1 MVYNQNVT
9 IFKKLLEK
17 GNSVIINLSNL
28 TILAREL
35 NKTNRNVAAPIM
47 HEIFEDWP
55 TNRFLVRASKTSG
68 FWLKGTQISYSKIWS
83 IVPSKIKNS
92 ENNPQF
98 KKKIKSWK
106 PTLFPFNLCQPYF
119 HCLGYI

>member
-1 MVYNQNVT
+1 MKIFIESQFAYVPIVWTCCDETSNNYTNQLQKRALRMVYNQNVT

-17 GNSVIINLSNL
+17 GNFVIINLRNL

-55 TNRFLVRASKTSG
+55 NNRFIVRASKTS
-68 FWLKGTQISYSKIWS
+68 
-83 IVPSKIKNS
+83 
-92 ENNPQF
+92 
-98 KKKIKSWK
+98 
-106 PTLFPFNLCQPYF
+106 
-119 HCLGYI
+119 